1 MAKIITFASQ
11 KGGVGKTTSAVHL
24 ATAFALGGYK
34 TLLVD
39 LDPQGSVHHSLG
51 VENPAGLGIREVFCT
66 PNISLEEI
74 ITTGKHK
81 NLDLLLSNIQDL
93 LTEQTVNKISSD
105 YYHVSQWI
113 EQNAAAHYDFIIMD
127 APAST
132 SSLSINGMLAADLI
146 IVPLECETLAIKSL
160 KRFLQAFKEL
170 QRTIEPRL
178 RLAGILLTM
187 YDENIPSRRQV
198 CKQICQTL
206 GDSVFE
212 TIIPNCP
219 HILEASNLGIDV
231 IQRHLNS
238 AGATGYIRLANELL
252 DRFLLPKSDE
262 ASKQKLNTD

>member
-1 MAKIITFASQ
+1 MAKVITFASQ
-11 KGGVGKTTSAVHL
+11 KGGVGKTTSSVHL

-39 LDPQGSVHHSLG
+39 LDPQGSVLHSLS
-51 VENPAGLGIREVFCT
+51 VKIETGLGLREVFCT
-66 PNISLEEI
+66 PNISLQEI
-74 ITTGKHK
+74 VQSSKHQ
-81 NLDLLLSNIQDL
+81 NLDLLLSNIEDL
-93 LTEQTVNKISSD
+93 LTEQTVNNIAAD

-113 EQNAAAHYDFIIMD
+113 EQNASSKYDFIVVD

-132 SSLSINGMLAADLI
+132 NSLSINAMLAADLI

-170 QRTIEPRL
+170 QKAIEPRL

-187 YDENIPSRRQV
+187 YDNEILSHRQV
-198 CKQICQTL
+198 CKQIYQTL
-206 GDSVFE
+206 GNSVFE

-238 AGATGYIRLANELL
+238 SGATGYIRLANELL
-252 DRFLLPKSDE
+252 DRFLLNKE
-262 ASKQKLNTD
+262 N

>member
-11 KGGVGKTTSAVHL
+11 KGGVGKTTSSVHL

-39 LDPQGSVHHSLG
+39 LDPQGSVLHSLS
-51 VENPAGLGIREVFCT
+51 VKKKTVLGIREIFCT
-66 PNISLEEI
+66 PKISLDEI
-74 ITTGKHK
+74 VHSSKHQ
-81 NLDLLLSNIQDL
+81 NLDLLLSNIEDL
-93 LTEQTVNKISSD
+93 LTEQTVNNIAAD
-105 YYHVSQWI
+105 YYHVSQWM
-113 EQNAAAHYDFIIMD
+113 EQNAANNYDFIIVD

-132 SSLSINGMLAADLI
+132 NSLSINAMLAANLI

-170 QRTIEPRL
+170 QKAIEPKL
-178 RLAGILLTM
+178 RLAGILLTK
-187 YDENIPSRRQV
+187 YDNDILSHRQI

-252 DRFLLPKSDE
+252 DRFLLPK
-262 ASKQKLNTD
+262 TY

>member
-1 MAKIITFASQ
+1 MAKVITFASQ

-51 VENPAGLGIREVFCT
+51 LDKPDGLGIREVFCT
-66 PNISLEEI
+66 PSVSSQEI
-74 ITTGKHK
+74 IQTGKHQ

-93 LTEQTVNKISSD
+93 LTEQTVNKIAAD
-105 YYHVSQWI
+105 YYHFSQWL
-113 EQNAAAHYDFIIMD
+113 EQNASSSYEFIIVD
-127 APAST
+127 PPAST
-132 SSLSINGMLAADLI
+132 SSLSINAMLAANLV
-146 IVPLECETLAIKSL
+146 IVPLECEALAIKSL

-187 YDENIPSRRQV
+187 YNDAILTHQQI
-198 CKQICQTL
+198 CKQVYKTL

-219 HILEASNLGIDV
+219 HILEASSLGIDV

-252 DRFLLPKSDE
+252 DRFLLPKSLE
-262 ASKQKLNTD
+262 VS

>member
-1 MAKIITFASQ
+1 MTKVITFASQ

-24 ATAFALGGYK
+24 STAFALGGYK

-51 VENPAGLGIREVFCT
+51 IEKKDGVGVCEVFLT
-66 PNISLEEI
+66 PSISLQEI
-74 ITTGKHK
+74 VQNGKHQ

-93 LTEQTVNKISSD
+93 LAEQTVNKIAAD
-105 YYHVSQWI
+105 YYHISQWL
-113 EQNAAAHYDFIIMD
+113 EQNAASDYEFIIID

-132 SSLSINGMLAADLI
+132 SPISINAILAADLI
-146 IVPLECETLAIKSL
+146 IVPLECEALAIKSL

-170 QRTIEPRL
+170 QKNIEPGL

-187 YDENIPSRRQV
+187 YDDEILSHQQV
-198 CKQICQTL
+198 CRQIYQTL

-219 HILEASNLGIDV
+219 YILEASSMGIDV

-238 AGATGYIRLANELL
+238 EGATGYIRLANELL
-252 DRFLLPKSDE
+252 DRFLLPKSE
-262 ASKQKLNTD
+262 ELSQ

>member
-1 MAKIITFASQ
+1 MAKAITFASQ
-11 KGGVGKTTSAVHL
+11 KGGVGKTTSSVHL

-39 LDPQGSVHHSLG
+39 LDPQGSILHSLS
-51 VENPAGLGIREVFCT
+51 VQKKTGLGIREIFCT
-66 PNISLEEI
+66 PNITLEEI
-74 ITTGKHK
+74 VQSSKHQ
-81 NLDLLLSNIQDL
+81 NLDLLLSNIDDL
-93 LTEQTVNKISSD
+93 LTEQTVNNIAAD

-113 EQNAAAHYDFIIMD
+113 EQNATSKYDFIIVD

-132 SSLSINGMLAADLI
+132 NALSINAMLAADLI

-170 QRTIEPRL
+170 QRAIEPRL

-187 YDENIPSRRQV
+187 YDNEIFSHRQV
-198 CKQICQTL
+198 CKQIYQTL
-206 GDSVFE
+206 GNSVFE

-219 HILEASNLGIDV
+219 YILEASNLGIDV

-238 AGATGYIRLANELL
+238 SGATGYIRLANELL
-252 DRFLLPKSDE
+252 DRFFLN
-262 ASKQKLNTD
+262 KLS

>member
-1 MAKIITFASQ
+1 MAKVITFASQ
-11 KGGVGKTTSAVHL
+11 KGGVGKTTSSVHL

-39 LDPQGSVHHSLG
+39 LDPQGSVLHSLS
-51 VENPAGLGIREVFCT
+51 VQKQTGLGLREVFCT
-66 PNISLEEI
+66 PNVTLEEI
-74 ITTGKHK
+74 VESSKHQ
-81 NLDLLLSNIQDL
+81 NLDLLLSNIEDL
-93 LTEQTVNKISSD
+93 LTEQTVNNIASD
-105 YYHVSQWI
+105 YYHVAQWI
-113 EQNAAAHYDFIIMD
+113 DQNASNIYEFIIMD

-132 SSLSINGMLAADLI
+132 NSLSINAMLAADLI

-170 QRTIEPRL
+170 QRAIEPRL

-187 YDENIPSRRQV
+187 YDDEILSHRQV
-198 CKQICQTL
+198 CKQICETL
-206 GDSVFE
+206 GKSVFE

-252 DRFLLPKSDE
+252 DRFLLPKS
-262 ASKQKLNTD
+262 N

>member
-1 MAKIITFASQ
+1 MAKVIAFASQ

-51 VENPAGLGIREVFCT
+51 IEKQDALGICEVFC
-66 PNISLEEI
+66 NSNVSLHEI
-74 ITTGKHK
+74 IQTGKHQ

-93 LTEQTVNKISSD
+93 LTEQTVNKIAAD
-105 YYHVSQWI
+105 YYHLAQWL
-113 EQNAAAHYDFIIMD
+113 ELNAASIYDFIIID

-132 SSLSINGMLAADLI
+132 SSLSINAMLAAHLI
-146 IVPLECETLAIKSL
+146 IVPLECEALAIKSL

-187 YDENIPSRRQV
+187 YDHEILSHQQI
-198 CKQICQTL
+198 CKQIYQTL

-219 HILEASNLGIDV
+219 HVLEASSLGIDV

-252 DRFLLPKSDE
+252 DRFLLPKS
-262 ASKQKLNTD
+262 K

>member
-1 MAKIITFASQ
+1 MAKAIAFASQ
-11 KGGVGKTTSAVHL
+11 NGGVGKTTSSVHL

-39 LDPQGSVHHSLG
+39 LDPQGSILHSLS
-51 VENPAGLGIREVFCT
+51 VQKKTGLGIREIFCT
-66 PNISLEEI
+66 PNITLQEI
-74 ITTGKHK
+74 VQSSKHQ
-81 NLDLLLSNIQDL
+81 NLDLLLSNIDDL
-93 LTEQTVNKISSD
+93 LTEQTVNNIAAD
-105 YYHVSQWI
+105 YYHVSQWL
-113 EQNAAAHYDFIIMD
+113 EQNASGKYDFIIVD

-132 SSLSINGMLAADLI
+132 NSLSINAMLAADLI

-170 QRTIEPRL
+170 QKAIEPRL

-187 YDENIPSRRQV
+187 YDNEIFSHRQV
-198 CKQICQTL
+198 CKQIYQTL
-206 GDSVFE
+206 GNSVFE

-219 HILEASNLGIDV
+219 YILEASNLGIDV

-252 DRFLLPKSDE
+252 DRFFLK
-262 ASKQKLNTD
+262 N

>member
-1 MAKIITFASQ
+1 MAKVITFASQ

-51 VENPAGLGIREVFCT
+51 IDKQDSLGVREVFCT
-66 PNISLEEI
+66 PEVKLSEI
-74 ITTGKHK
+74 VQTGKHQ

-93 LTEQTVNKISSD
+93 LVEQTVNKIAVD
-105 YYHVSQWI
+105 YYHLAQWL
-113 EQNAAAHYDFIIMD
+113 EQNAVSSYDFIIVD

-132 SSLSINGMLAADLI
+132 SSLSINAMLAADYI
-146 IVPLECETLAIKSL
+146 VVPLECEALAIKSL

-170 QRTIEPRL
+170 QRTIEPKL

-187 YDENIPSRRQV
+187 YDETILSHQQV
-198 CKQICQTL
+198 CKQIYQAL
-206 GDSVFE
+206 GDSVFK

-219 HILEASNLGIDV
+219 HILEASSLGIDV

-252 DRFLLPKSDE
+252 DRFLLPDVEK
-262 ASKQKLNTD
+262 AG

>member
-1 MAKIITFASQ
+1 PKMAKVITFASQ

-51 VENPAGLGIREVFCT
+51 VDKPAGLGIREIFCT
-66 PNISLEEI
+66 PNISLQEI
-74 ITTGKHK
+74 ITTGKHQ

-93 LTEQTVNKISSD
+93 LTEQTVNKIASD
-105 YYHVSQWI
+105 YYHISQWI
-113 EQNAAAHYDFIIMD
+113 EQNAATHYDFIILD

-132 SSLSINGMLAADLI
+132 SSLSINGMLAANLI

-170 QRTIEPRL
+170 QRSIEPRL

-187 YDENIPSRRQV
+187 YDENILSHRQV

-206 GDSVFE
+206 GDSVFQ

-252 DRFLLPKSDE
+252 DRFLLPKSVE
-262 ASKQKLNTD
+262 AS

>member
-1 MAKIITFASQ
+1 MAKVITFASQ

-51 VENPAGLGIREVFCT
+51 VENPASLGIREVFCT
-66 PNISLEEI
+66 PDISLQEI
-74 ITTGKHK
+74 ITTGKHQ
-81 NLDLLLSNIQDL
+81 NLDLLLSNIQEL
-93 LTEQTVNKISSD
+93 LTEQTVNKIAQD

-113 EQNAAAHYDFIIMD
+113 EKNTCDLYEFIIMD

-132 SSLSINGMLAADLI
+132 SCLSINAMIAANLI

-160 KRFLQAFKEL
+160 KRFLQAFKVL
-170 QRTIEPRL
+170 QVTIEPRL

-187 YDENIPSRRQV
+187 YDENILSHRQV
-198 CKQICQTL
+198 CKQICKTL
-206 GDSVFE
+206 GDSVFQ

-252 DRFLLPKSDE
+252 DRFLLPKSGE
-262 ASKQKLNTD
+262 TG

>member
-1 MAKIITFASQ
+1 MAKVITFASQ

-51 VENPAGLGIREVFCT
+51 VEKPDGLGIREVFCT
-66 PNISLEEI
+66 PNISLQEI
-74 ITTGKHK
+74 ITTGKHQ

-93 LTEQTVNKISSD
+93 LTEQTVNKIAAD
-105 YYHVSQWI
+105 YYHVAQWT
-113 EQNAAAHYDFIIMD
+113 EKNASGIYDFIIMD
-127 APAST
+127 APAPT
-132 SSLSINGMLAADLI
+132 SSLSINAMLAADLI

-187 YDENIPSRRQV
+187 YDDDILSHRQV
-198 CKQICQTL
+198 CKQICKTL

-252 DRFLLPKSDE
+252 DRFLLPKTGELS
-262 ASKQKLNTD
+262 

>member
-1 MAKIITFASQ
+1 MAKVITFASQ
-11 KGGVGKTTSAVHL
+11 KGGVGKTTSSVHL

-39 LDPQGSVHHSLG
+39 LDPQGSVLHSLS
-51 VENPAGLGIREVFCT
+51 VKKKTGLGIREVFCT
-66 PNISLEEI
+66 PNISLQEI
-74 ITTGKHK
+74 VQSSKHQ
-81 NLDLLLSNIQDL
+81 NLDLLLSNIEDL
-93 LTEQTVNKISSD
+93 LTEQTVNNIAAD

-113 EQNAAAHYDFIIMD
+113 EQNASSKYDFIVVD

-132 SSLSINGMLAADLI
+132 NSLSINAMLAADLI

-170 QRTIEPRL
+170 QKAIEPRL

-187 YDENIPSRRQV
+187 YDNEILSHRQV
-198 CKQICQTL
+198 CKQIYQTL

-238 AGATGYIRLANELL
+238 SGATGYIRLANELL
-252 DRFLLPKSDE
+252 DRFLLNKS
-262 ASKQKLNTD
+262 N